1 MIRMET
7 IKLGRVPDVNRLAD
21 EWQGIMERFVN
32 NVLRETATY
41 PPRKYVSIA
50 EAGGWVS
57 DRQRRW
63 FFWALKEGKIEV
75 PYKRTGTLGRSWQQ
89 RVARETDSIV
99 GVVGSQGQIAPYNV
113 YVQGPQQSR
122 MMELIGWKK
131 IEDIYKPHWQKA
143 VAEAKA
149 AADRFAK

>member
-7 IKLGRVPDVNRLAD
+7 IKLGRVPDVNKLMD
-21 EWQGIMERFVN
+21 EWQRIMECFVN

-63 FFWALKEGKIEV
+63 FFWALKEGKIEI

-99 GVVGSQGQIAPYNV
+99 GVVGSQGQIAPYNI

-131 IEDIYKPHWQKA
+131 IEDIYKPHWQKTI
-143 VAEAKA
+143 AEAKA
-149 AADRFAK
+149 AADRFTK